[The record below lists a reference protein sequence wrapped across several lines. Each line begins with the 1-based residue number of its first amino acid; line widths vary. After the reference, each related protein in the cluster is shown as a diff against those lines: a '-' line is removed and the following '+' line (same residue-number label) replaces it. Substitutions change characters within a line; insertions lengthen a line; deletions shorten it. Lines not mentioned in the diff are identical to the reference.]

1 MEIFAMQGIWGKR
14 SISKKNAT
22 NFTHKSQMALVA
34 HKLHPFFSFF
44 VSGTTPTFRKFL

>member
-1 MEIFAMQGIWGKR
+1 MEIFAMQGIWGK
-14 SISKKNAT
+14 KKHLQEKC
-22 NFTHKSQMALVA
+22 HKSQMALVA

>member
-14 SISKKNAT
+14 SISKKNG
-22 NFTHKSQMALVA
+22 HKSQMALVA